1 VSFLE
6 KTVDAGSTA
15 LYLQRNYE
23 IVRQLLAKGLAER
36 GFILEPLKKAV
47 EREWV
52 RKLLWTALP
61 ERDVGLSG
69 AFVYVPPGVSLRAPV
84 STCFVVSE
92 GAQEVHNVLVV
103 GEGSELVVLS
113 TCTSAGKGS
122 LHAGYTEIFLE
133 RGAKLDYVIVH
144 AWAKNTDVV
153 AETGVVVG
161 EGASL
166 NDVYISLR
174 SPRSLRES
182 TRITVRRGGSALASS
197 LYLAGSGSSTL
208 ETIVTLEEEGA
219 SAEVDSKIVA
229 ASGSFVSNPIT
240 IEAKAPNTRGHV
252 ECRGLQ
258 LSPDSVIVTA
268 PALRS
273 ARGGAQLTHEAAIG
287 KISEEELAYLMTKGF
302 SEEEAASMLVRGF
315 LELGLKSV
323 PEPLK
328 PQISSILDLMAK
340 FATG

>member
-6 KTVDAGSTA
+6 KAVNAGSTA
-15 LYLQRNYE
+15 LFLQRNYE
-23 IVRQLLAKGLAER
+23 IIRQLLAKSLADK
-36 GFILEPLKKAV
+36 GFILEPLSKAV

-61 ERDVGLSG
+61 QREIGLSG
-69 AFVYVPPGVSLRAPV
+69 AFMYVPPGVSLRAPV
-84 STCFVVSE
+84 SMCFVVSE
-92 GAQEVHNVLVV
+92 GAQEVHNVLVM
-103 GEGSELVVLS
+103 GEDSELVVTS
-113 TCTSAGKGS
+113 TCTSAGAGAM
-122 LHAGYTEIFLE
+122 HGGYTEIFLE
-133 RGAKLDYVIVH
+133 RGAKLDYVMIHSWTEKTQVI
-144 AWAKNTDVV
+144 

-161 EGASL
+161 EGASF
-166 NDVYISLR
+166 NDVYISLK
-174 SPRSLRES
+174 SPRALRES
-182 TRITVRRGGSALASS
+182 TRIAVRRGGSALAST

-208 ETIVTLEEEGA
+208 ETVITLEGEGA
-219 SAEVDSKIVA
+219 SAEVVSKVVTT
-229 ASGSFVSNPIT
+229 SGSVVSQPIT
-240 IEAKAPNTRGHV
+240 IEARAPKAKGHV

-258 LSPDSVIVTA
+258 LSPDSVLETI

-273 ARGGAQLTHEAAIG
+273 TRSGAYLTHEAAIG

-302 SEEEAASMLVRGF
+302 NAEEATNMLVRGF

-328 PQISSILDLMAK
+328 PQISSILDLMAR